1 MKVFIKILKVLEI
14 ALLFLKTIVETLSN
28 KEEKRDK
35 KADTEE

>member
-14 ALLFLKTIVETLSN
+14 ALPFLKTIVETLSK
-28 KEEKRDK
+28 KEEKKEK